1 MSMVLAEVGGSPYGW
16 GLMNRIYQGRVTR
29 VQRMKAA
36 EGSGP
41 RKAGKG
47 ANVEWE
53 DLDDG
58 EAMLWRH
65 HELFQD
71 AVVLIG

>member
-1 MSMVLAEVGGSPYGW
+1 MSMLLAEIGWTPYSRRF
-16 GLMNRIYQGRVTR
+16 MNRIYQRRVTR
-29 VQRMKAA
+29 VQRLKAA
-36 EGSGP
+36 EGNGP

-53 DLDDG
+53 NLEDG
-58 EAMLWRH
+58 EAMLWRP

-71 AVVLIG
+71 LVN